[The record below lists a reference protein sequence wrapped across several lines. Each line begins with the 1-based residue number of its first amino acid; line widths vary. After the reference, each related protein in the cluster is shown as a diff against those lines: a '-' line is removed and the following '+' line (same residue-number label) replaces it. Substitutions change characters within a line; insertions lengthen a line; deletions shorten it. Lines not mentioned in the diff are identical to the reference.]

1 MKNKILLLLIVTILI
16 KADEVEAWLAE
27 LSKNNLKVCKVE
39 EIKPKIIKTTKKKIS
54 FKRVKYYPTKIN
66 LKMVKQ
72 KDITYDKVGIASYY
86 ANCLNGC
93 PTACGEPYK
102 VNLLT
107 AAHRTLPFGTMI
119 CVTMLAT
126 GKKVIVKVNDRGPY
140 SRGRLIDLSF
150 KAAKKI
156 GLIRAGTGRVSIRI
170 VR

>member
-1 MKNKILLLLIVTILI
+1 MRNKILLLLIFIVII
-16 KADEVEAWLAE
+16 RADDVDKWLAE
-27 LSKNNLKVCKVE
+27 LSKNNLKVCKIQKLEPLIVKKDKKRVE
-39 EIKPKIIKTTKKKIS
+39 
-54 FKRVKYYPTKIN
+54 FKRVKHYPPRVK
-66 LKMVKQ
+66 LKKVKR

-93 PTACGEPYK
+93 PTACGEPYR

-107 AAHRTLPFGTMI
+107 AAHRTIPFGTMV
-119 CVTMLAT
+119 CVTMLST

-140 SRGRLIDLSF
+140 VRGRLIDLSF

-156 GLIRAGTGRVSIRI
+156 GLIRAGIGRVSIRI